1 MGCNKNA
8 IHVRVSPW
16 NKSST
21 RTMYEQYY
29 ALCFFFNNLVWVYFQ
44 FSPPC
49 SALLI
54 DPVAVKRKFYNII
67 QCKVILDPPF
77 HYNNGCTF
85 KWFLEYNNELV
96 CIQTLMPIFP
106 GKIFHK
112 TWYTSK
118 HPLKTAIIYGV
129 VYLPNLKDHHHITL
143 HGLSLAK
150 LNSFPDHS
158 LELTAPI
165 RILWHI

>member
-1 MGCNKNA
+1 MQF
-8 IHVRVSPW
+8 VSGLTVKYKFNTNNIW
-16 NKSST
+16 T
-21 RTMYEQYY
+21 I
-29 ALCFFFNNLVWVYFQ
+29 LCFMLFFVNNLVWVYFQ
-44 FSPPC
+44 FGPPC
-49 SALLI
+49 SAFI
-54 DPVAVKRKFYNII
+54 DLVAMRRKLCNII
-67 QCKVILDPPF
+67 QYKDILDPPF

-85 KWFLEYNNELV
+85 KWFLEHNNELV

>member
-1 MGCNKNA
+1 MKYKFNTNN
-8 IHVRVSPW
+8 VW
-16 NKSST
+16 
-21 RTMYEQYY
+21 TM
-29 ALCFFFNNLVWVYFQ
+29 LCFMLFLINNLVWVYFQ
-44 FSPPC
+44 FGPPY

-54 DPVAVKRKFYNII
+54 DLVAMRRKFYNII
-67 QCKVILDPPF
+67 QCKDTLDSPF

-85 KWFLEYNNELV
+85 KWFLEHNNELV

-112 TWYTSK
+112 TWYISK

>member
-1 MGCNKNA
+1 MNN
-8 IHVRVSPW
+8 V
-16 NKSST
+16 
-21 RTMYEQYY
+21 MLY
-29 ALCFFFNNLVWVYFQ
+29 AFFFFQ
-44 FSPPC
+44 QPHLSIFSIWTSIFC
-49 SALLI
+49 LLI
-54 DPVAVKRKFYNII
+54 DLVAMRRKFYNII
-67 QCKVILDPPF
+67 QCKDILDPPF

-85 KWFLEYNNELV
+85 KWFLEHNNELV

-112 TWYTSK
+112 TWYISK